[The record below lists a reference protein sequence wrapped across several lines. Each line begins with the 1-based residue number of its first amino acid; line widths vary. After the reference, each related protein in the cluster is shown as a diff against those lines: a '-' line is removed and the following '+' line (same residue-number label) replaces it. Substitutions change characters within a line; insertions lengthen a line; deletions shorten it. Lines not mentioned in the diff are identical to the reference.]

1 MREFDAHV
9 EALFNRPE
17 MVAMRERS
25 RRLRGEIPPPPKRT
39 ARGRPRL
46 AEQLAPQLERIRE
59 DPRYRGKFYTWRL
72 YAGNGA
78 WNAKRAL
85 RSQIPASEGFTFEAS
100 KAAFKDK
107 SWLLVRYEPRGV
119 NR

>member
-9 EALFNRPE
+9 EALFNEPE

-25 RRLRGEIPPPPKRT
+25 RRLRGEIPRPPKRT

-46 AEQLAPQLERIRE
+46 AEQLAPQLARLRD
-59 DPRYRGKFYTWRL
+59 DPRCRGKFYSWRL
-72 YAGNGA
+72 YPGSGA
-78 WNAKRAL
+78 WRDKRKLEAQL
-85 RSQIPASEGFTFEAS
+85 DPSEGFRFDAV

-107 SWLLVRYEPRGV
+107 SWLLVRYDPRGV
-119 NR
+119 IR